1 MALAKHVEFVGEIR
15 NALAVGIMSKSIRT
29 SDTRRTSTDCL
40 TTRVLYGCAAT
51 VESLTDN
58 QACEYEPFIYI
69 YIYIYIYIM

>member
-1 MALAKHVEFVGEIR
+1 VALAKHVEFVGEIR

-51 VESLTDN
+51 VESL
-58 QACEYEPFIYI
+58 
-69 YIYIYIYIM
+69 